1 MFNNNEEGCF
11 ITMTTDRHPSTEEL
25 VQGLETILQSP
36 KDEGALRLIVRRPD
50 VDQRESVATGHLDLS
65 EGLVG
70 DNWRERGSRHMAD
83 GAADPDMQLN
93 IMNTRV
99 AELVA
104 NGLERRE
111 LAGDQLYLD
120 MDLSSGNLPP
130 GTRLA
135 LGEAIIEVTE
145 PPHTGCKKFAARFG
159 TEAVVF
165 VNSGLGKTQNFRGI
179 CAKVVQSGDIHL
191 GDIARKA

>member
-1 MFNNNEEGCF
+1 
-11 ITMTTDRHPSTEEL
+11 MTTGRHLSTEEL
-25 VQGLETILQSP
+25 EQGLDSIHRSP
-36 KDEGALRLIVRRPD
+36 NDEGLLGLIVRRSE
-50 VDQRESVATGHLDLS
+50 VDQRESLATGYLDVS

-70 DNWRERGSRHMAD
+70 DNWKKRGSRHMPD
-83 GAADPDMQLN
+83 GEADPDMQLN
-93 IMNTRV
+93 IMNSRV

-120 MDLSSGNLPP
+120 MDLSKDNLPT
-130 GTRLA
+130 GTRLS

-159 TEAVVF
+159 RDAMVF
-165 VNSGLGKTQNFRGI
+165 VNSGVGKTQSFRGI
-179 CAKVVQSGDIHL
+179 CAKVIQSGDIQT
-191 GDIARKA
+191 GDVARKV

>member
-1 MFNNNEEGCF
+1 
-11 ITMTTDRHPSTEEL
+11 MTTSRHLGTEEL
-25 VQGLETILQSP
+25 AQGLDTILQSP
-36 KDEGALRLIVRRPD
+36 KDDGVLQLIVRRPD
-50 VDQRESVATGHLDLS
+50 VDQRESVATAHLDVS

-70 DNWRERGSRHMAD
+70 DNWLARGSGHMP
-83 GAADPDMQLN
+83 GGVADPDMQLN
-93 IMNTRV
+93 IMNIRV

-120 MDLSSGNLPP
+120 MELSSENLPP
-130 GTRLA
+130 GTQLA
-135 LGEAIIEVTE
+135 LGEAVIEVTA

-165 VNSGLGKTQNFRGI
+165 VNSGMGKRRNFRGI
-179 CAKVVQSGDIHL
+179 CAKVVQSGDIHV
-191 GDIARKA
+191 GDIARKV